1 MGLAAFELW
10 DLRHFKRGLF
20 SSTGT
25 VRTDLSSATLKT
37 KHSRSMLTKQGK
49 AKPSWVASTP
59 APATVKVPKVTHL
72 NKLTSSDLKGIRF
85 LVEGI
90 VSIPGEVR
98 HPCYEELQRLGGHA

>member
-1 MGLAAFELW
+1 MGLTSLQEGSFIEY
-10 DLRHFKRGLF
+10 RY
-20 SSTGT
+20 STG
-25 VRTDLSSATLKT
+25 TDLSSATLKT

-72 NKLTSSDLKGIRF
+72 NKLTSSDLKGILF

-98 HPCYEELQRLGGHA
+98 HPCYEELQQLAGRA

>member
-10 DLRHFKRGLF
+10 DLEGSFIEYRY
-20 SSTGT
+20 STG
-25 VRTDLSSATLKT
+25 TDLSSATLKT

-72 NKLTSSDLKGIRF
+72 NKLTSSDLKGILF

-98 HPCYEELQRLGGHA
+98 HPCYEELQQLGGRA